1 MLRVSHHLNSPFNI
15 QIIQH
20 NIIFVLEVNP
30 HGEENWSLDSD
41 QKTQKKIVAFLK
53 KGKKKQ
59 CHARGQLFGMN
70 KNSILKSS
78 ENGYLCM
85 VSETEII
92 SEKMN
97 ESQ

>member
-1 MLRVSHHLNSPFNI
+1 M
-15 QIIQH
+15 
-20 NIIFVLEVNP
+20 
-30 HGEENWSLDSD
+30 
-41 QKTQKKIVAFLK
+41 AFLK

>member
-1 MLRVSHHLNSPFNI
+1 MGKKTGLWIVIKNHRRKLWPFLR
-15 QIIQH
+15 
-20 NIIFVLEVNP
+20 
-30 HGEENWSLDSD
+30 
-41 QKTQKKIVAFLK
+41 K
-53 KGKKKQ
+53 KKKQ